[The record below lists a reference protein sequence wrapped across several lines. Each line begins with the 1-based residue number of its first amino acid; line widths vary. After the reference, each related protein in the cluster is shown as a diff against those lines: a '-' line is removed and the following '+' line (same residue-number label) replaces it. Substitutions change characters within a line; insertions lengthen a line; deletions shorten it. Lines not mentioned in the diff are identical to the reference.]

1 MNMPSRQA
9 QRDRPAE
16 RGGEAIRRPC
26 AAHPHMQRL
35 ALRAR
40 GRRPEL
46 VCLLVDL
53 RNREMVGVLG
63 GSMQGYRSGEGG
75 VRCARVTYI
84 PSFLRGGAFEGLR
97 FSPFL
102 LLDFDT
108 VGKNQNKHA

>member
-53 RNREMVGVLG
+53 RNREMVGCSAGLCKDTDLARAAFAALELPISPVFFAAGLLKACV
-63 GSMQGYRSGEGG
+63 SRRSF
-75 VRCARVTYI
+75 C
-84 PSFLRGGAFEGLR
+84 
-97 FSPFL
+97 
-102 LLDFDT
+102 
-108 VGKNQNKHA
+108 